1 MGHGWREIELTRGA
15 VGVSLLLAPR
25 AWLRAAYRTEPDHRA
40 VLVARILGAR
50 HLTQAVLSGVDPS
63 PEVLATGVWTDTAHA
78 VTALGMALADRRR
91 AAAGVLN
98 AASALVWGA
107 WGHHDLT
114 HGPVPGPSHDRH
126 RDAMARWT
134 LSRLPGGAPLLR
146 RAGSRRG

>member
-1 MGHGWREIELTRGA
+1 MGHDWRRIELTRGA

-25 AWLRAAYRTEPDHRA
+25 AWLRTGYRTEPDHRA
-40 VLVARILGAR
+40 VVVARVLGAR

-63 PEVLATGVWTDTAHA
+63 PEVLATGVWTDAAHA
-78 VTALGMALADRRR
+78 LTALVMAGADRRR
-91 AAAGVLN
+91 AAAGAVN
-98 AASALVWGA
+98 AAAALVWGA

-114 HGPVPGPSHDRH
+114 HGPVPRSSHDRR

-146 RAGSRRG
+146 RAGARRG